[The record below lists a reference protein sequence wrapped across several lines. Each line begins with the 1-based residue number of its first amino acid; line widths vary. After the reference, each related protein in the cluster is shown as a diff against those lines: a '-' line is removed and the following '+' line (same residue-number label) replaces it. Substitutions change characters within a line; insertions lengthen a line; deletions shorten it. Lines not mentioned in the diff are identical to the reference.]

1 MGIAKMLNILQV
13 WVPFFL
19 FIFWVCF
26 FFFYDFGG
34 FVDGIGNCY
43 VASCFATRVQSI
55 EMYIF
60 LFDDL
65 WVSWWW
71 ESQVADAIEML
82 VRMSHRGA
90 CGCETNT
97 GDGAGILVA
106 LPHEFYSDVCF
117 IFFIF

>member
-1 MGIAKMLNILQV
+1 MVLGIAMLLHV
-13 WVPFFL
+13 LLPL
-19 FIFWVCF
+19 FNLLRWIF
-26 FFFYDFGG
+26 
-34 FVDGIGNCY
+34 
-43 VASCFATRVQSI
+43 
-55 EMYIF
+55 F

-106 LPHEFYSDVCF
+106 LPHEFYSGVCF
-117 IFFIF
+117 LFFIFLFILFFFKKSSWLAFFFLFVCYV